1 VVSTSIFAFSSRSW
15 TVWSTNVL
23 VEMRSMIASVSAVAL
38 ALAGFAVGKGLVSA
52 AWTKSLVSV
61 PTASGCPAGGD
72 MWGAHACH
80 INYAAA

>member
-1 VVSTSIFAFSSRSW
+1 
-15 TVWSTNVL
+15 
-23 VEMRSMIASVSAVAL
+23 
-38 ALAGFAVGKGLVSA
+38 VGKGLVSA

-61 PTASGCPAGGD
+61 PTASGCRAGGD